1 MGTMSR
7 AFRWKSDL
15 IRIRVFAASAPSVCI
30 ISIICGLRVNIY
42 IHLQSPT
49 SFSSSYPI
57 KQPITQRQQQ
67 QLFLPNKKDL
77 LSHQYTQTTTMRF
90 PILLALASRLLT
102 YALHINTNT
111 SLNIINA
118 RPEWTPNLPYPTGY
132 SPATCPLRPG
142 PNSFCPL
149 QVQGWKK
156 RSVTTTTHLRRRTEV
171 CRLIKQC
178 IINNRLIF
186 YGLTKEVLLT
196 KGAIYVFSWTLNA
209 VALIDAYRRNPDG
222 TLTFI
227 QSDDSHTEMGTITL
241 NIDQTAP
248 VQFRISFSGAP
259 WSVSGE
265 IALFQI
271 GPG

>member
-1 MGTMSR
+1 MSR

-15 IRIRVFAASAPSVCI
+15 IRIRVFAPSVCI

-49 SFSSSYPI
+49 SFSFSYPI
-57 KQPITQRQQQ
+57 KQPTTQRQQQ

-77 LSHQYTQTTTMRF
+77 LSHQYTQTPTMRF
-90 PILLALASRLLT
+90 SILLALASRLLT
-102 YALHINTNT
+102 YALHIDTNT

-149 QVQGWKK
+149 EVLGWKK
-156 RSVTTTTHLRRRTEV
+156 RSVTTTTHLHRRTKYCME
-171 CRLIKQC
+171 IKQC
-178 IINNRLIF
+178 IINNH
-186 YGLTKEVLLT
+186 YGLYGRTQEVLLI

-209 VALIDAYRRNPDG
+209 QPNLVTAWRRDHPNTYLYRFQFSNSRARTD
-222 TLTFI
+222 T
-227 QSDDSHTEMGTITL
+227 MTL
-241 NIDQTAP
+241 NIDQTGY
-248 VQFRISFSGAP
+248 VSFSLDIYSYP
-259 WSVSGE
+259 VSGE
-265 IALFQI
+265 VALFQI
-271 GPG
+271 SPH